1 MGNDWDARRRRARR
15 ESDDGS
21 ILSEEEEDM
30 LAGLMHLGE
39 DDNEDLELTEQAKQ
53 QLRNATA
60 VKSADVGSDAAF
72 RLSTVFINTQLSLLL
87 NLVKHVMPHTSM
99 A

>member
-60 VKSADVGSDAAF
+60 VKSAHCCLTAS
-72 RLSTVFINTQLSLLL
+72 
-87 NLVKHVMPHTSM
+87 
-99 A
+99 